1 MRINHNWTGFLI
13 SPLIRLTDSGLT
25 FSGSAGMETSAS
37 SAARCGHWPAGENR
51 RSKAAPSLEINPITP
66 PAALWRRHLG
76 HTGKR
81 DEDWLRSALK
91 QSSTLTCHIGHTHAA
106 AWAGEAYYL
115 PLIFATTAFEA
126 LVRVGGGDTDRAV
139 VSDEL

>member
-1 MRINHNWTGFLI
+1 M
-13 SPLIRLTDSGLT
+13 
-25 FSGSAGMETSAS
+25 A
-37 SAARCGHWPAGENR
+37 
-51 RSKAAPSLEINPITP
+51 
-66 PAALWRRHLG
+66 AALWRRHIG

-91 QSSTLTCHIGHTHAA
+91 QSSILICHIGHTHAA

-126 LVRVGGGDTDRAV
+126 LVQVGDGDTDRAV
-139 VSDEL
+139 APDKL

>member
-1 MRINHNWTGFLI
+1 
-13 SPLIRLTDSGLT
+13 
-25 FSGSAGMETSAS
+25 METSAS
-37 SAARCGHWPAGENR
+37 SAARCEHWPAGENR

-66 PAALWRRHLG
+66 PAALWRRYLG

-106 AWAGEAYYL
+106 AGEAHYL

-126 LVRVGGGDTDRAV
+126 LVRMGGGDTDRAV
-139 VSDEL
+139 ASDEL